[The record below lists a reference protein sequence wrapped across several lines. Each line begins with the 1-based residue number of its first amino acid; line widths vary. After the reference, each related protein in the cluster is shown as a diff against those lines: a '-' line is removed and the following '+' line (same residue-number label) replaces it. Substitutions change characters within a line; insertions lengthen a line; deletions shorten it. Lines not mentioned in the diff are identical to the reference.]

1 MATDK
6 TELLATFERLAI
18 PHLNFIYRSAYR
30 LCGNP
35 TDAEDLS
42 QETFRAAFE
51 KFKQLRD
58 PNKIKS
64 WLFVILRNSYLKKI
78 EKDKNFVLL
87 DIDMDRV
94 TYDPRKAKNISKDF
108 GYRALDGELQTAL
121 DKLAEKYKTPIV
133 MSYVGG
139 YSYQEIADTL
149 HIPIGTVM
157 SRIARGKMFLKKEII
172 ETTKKEPLIKK

>member
-1 MATDK
+1 MSNYK
-6 TELLATFERLAI
+6 QRQLSVFEELAI
-18 PHLNFIYRSAYR
+18 PHLSFIYRSAYR

-51 KFKQLRD
+51 KFSQLKD

-64 WLFVILRNSYLKKI
+64 WLFVILRNSYMKKI
-78 EKDKNFVLL
+78 EKEKKYVLV
-87 DIDMDRV
+87 DIDMDRIS
-94 TYDPRKAKNISKDF
+94 YNAKDARHFDKNFDF
-108 GYRALDGELQTAL
+108 EKKLNGDLQSAL
-121 DKLAEKYKTPIV
+121 DKLAEKYKTPV
-133 MSYVGG
+133 LLSYIGG
-139 YSYQEIADTL
+139 YSYREIADML

-172 ETTKKEPLIKK
+172 EATKKAAVK